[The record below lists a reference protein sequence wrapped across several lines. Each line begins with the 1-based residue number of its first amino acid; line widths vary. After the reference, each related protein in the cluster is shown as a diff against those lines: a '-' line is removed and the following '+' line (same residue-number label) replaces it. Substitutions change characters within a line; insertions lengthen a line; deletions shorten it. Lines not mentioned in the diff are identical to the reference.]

1 MTRFVTASDGV
12 EIAYEIEGSGPPV
25 VLLHGFANCRE
36 SWRAFGL
43 VERLVEAGRQV
54 VLIDARGHGTSEK
67 PYDVGSYSDHKR
79 AGDVIAVLDALNI
92 KAADLCGYSMGGWIG
107 LAVASF
113 YPDRIRGLIV
123 IGAHGYA
130 QSLSM
135 FRNALSDNLDGWIS
149 HIETSSG
156 RPISPALRDQLL
168 SNDVDALWAS
178 VALDRTDL
186 SGDVADARCPAL
198 LICGD
203 RDPLW
208 PDIARFGRWISAWTV
223 TLPGRNHFTT
233 LGATNEIVSALMSF
247 LAFVDEE
254 QADPARPRYRP
265 KRPLMADTPIVIE
278 THEPREEAA

>member
-1 MTRFVTASDGV
+1 MDRGGRHS
-12 EIAYEIEGSGPPV
+12 IEGSGPPI

-54 VLIDARGHGTSEK
+54 VLIDARGHGKSEK
-67 PYDVGSYSDHKR
+67 PYDMESYADAKR
-79 AGDVIAVLDALNI
+79 AGDVIAVLDALDI
-92 KAADLCGYSMGGWIG
+92 KAVDLCGYSMGGWIA

-113 YPDRIRGLIV
+113 YAHRVRSLIA

-130 QSLSM
+130 QNLST
-135 FRNALSDNLDGWIS
+135 FRSALGDNLDGWIG
-149 HIETSSG
+149 HIEMASG
-156 RPISPALRDQLL
+156 RPISPTLRNQLL
-168 SNDVDALWAS
+168 TNDVDALWAS

-208 PDIARFGRWISAWTV
+208 PDIVRFGRWISAWTV
-223 TLPGRNHFTT
+223 TLPGRNHFTM

-247 LAFVDEE
+247 LNFVDKE
-254 QADPARPRYRP
+254 QADPPRARYRP
-265 KRPLMADTPIVIE
+265 KRLLMADTPIVIE
-278 THEPREEAA
+278 TDEPREEAA

>member
-1 MTRFVTASDGV
+1 MTQFVTASDGV
-12 EIAYEIEGSGPPV
+12 EIAYSIEGSGPPI
-25 VLLHGFANCRE
+25 VLLHGFASCRE
-36 SWRAFGL
+36 SWRAHGL
-43 VERLVEAGRQV
+43 VEQLVEAGRQV
-54 VLIDARGHGTSEK
+54 VLIDARGHGKSEK
-67 PYDVGSYSDHKR
+67 PYDVESYSDHKR
-79 AGDVIAVLDALNI
+79 AGDIIAVLDTLNI
-92 KAADLCGYSMGGWIG
+92 KTTDLCGYSMGGWIA

-113 YPDRIRGLIV
+113 YPDRVRGLIV

-130 QSLSM
+130 QSLST
-135 FRNALSDNLDGWIS
+135 FRSALGDNLDGWIG

-156 RPISPALRDQLL
+156 RPISLALRDQLL

-203 RDPLW
+203 RDSLW
-208 PDIARFGRWISAWTV
+208 PEIARFGRWISAWTV

-247 LAFVDEE
+247 LNLVDKE
-254 QADPARPRYRP
+254 QADPARARYRP
-265 KRPLMADTPIVIE
+265 KRPLMVDTPIMIE
-278 THEPREEAA
+278 TDEPREQAA